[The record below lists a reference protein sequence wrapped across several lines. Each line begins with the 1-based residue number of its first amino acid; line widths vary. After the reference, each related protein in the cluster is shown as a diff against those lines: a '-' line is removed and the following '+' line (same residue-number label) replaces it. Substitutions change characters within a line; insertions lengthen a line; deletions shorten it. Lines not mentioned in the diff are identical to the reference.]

1 MIGKSNLQ
9 NTADQIVLGS
19 SLNDRASANEEGAGN
34 NSNNNLGNSS
44 AKNQAKIQKDMDKL
58 MR

>member
-19 SLNDRASANEEGAGN
+19 SLNDRASVNEEAAGN

-44 AKNQAKIQKDMDKL
+44 AKNQAKIQ
-58 MR
+58 